1 MIEINDAPP
10 QAGQGG
16 APTRR
21 PAMTDDALLR
31 RYSRPV
37 PRYTSYPT
45 APHFA
50 PLGAAAYREWLAALP
65 AGAISLYLHVP
76 FCRALCLFCGCH
88 TRVVREPQPVA
99 AYAADLEA
107 EIGLLAQAIGR
118 RLTVRHLH
126 WGGGTPTILGPA
138 GFAATMAAV
147 ARHFNVAEE
156 AEIAVEIDPR
166 TLSGEMTG
174 ALADCGVNRASLG
187 VQDFDPAVQLAVNRV
202 QPFATVAA
210 AVARLRRAGIAAVN
224 FDLMYGLPHQS
235 EEGAA
240 ASAAQALSL
249 APDRLAVFG
258 YAHVPWMKRHQALLP
273 EAALPD
279 AQARFRQQ
287 QRVAAVLSEAGY
299 VAIGLDHFA
308 LARDPLAAAAAAGRL
323 RRNFQGYTSD
333 PAPVLLGVG
342 ASAIGA
348 LCDAYVQ
355 NEAAVPRWRQAVRA
369 GHLPVARGI
378 RLTAE
383 DRLRRDII
391 AEIMCHLA
399 VDLAA
404 TAARHAAPPAP
415 LVTPGL
421 AHLAADGLIEWD
433 GSRLQVTEKGRPFL
447 RTVASAFDAYYR
459 PQPDSPRYSQGV

>member
-10 QAGQGG
+10 RSEQGG
-16 APTRR
+16 VRT
-21 PAMTDDALLR
+21 MTDDALLR

-50 PLGAAAYREWLAALP
+50 PLDEAAYRQWLAGLP
-65 AGAISLYLHVP
+65 EGAVSLYLHVP
-76 FCRALCLFCGCH
+76 FCHALCLFCGCH
-88 TRVVREPQPVA
+88 TQVVREPQPVA

-107 EIGLLAQAIGR
+107 EIGLLAQAAGR

-138 GFAATMAAV
+138 GFAATMAAL
-147 ARHFNVAEE
+147 ARHFRFAEG

-166 TLSGEMTG
+166 TLSAEMVG
-174 ALADCGVNRASLG
+174 ALASCGVNRASLG

-210 AVARLRRAGIAAVN
+210 AVARLRRAGIGAIN

-240 ASAAQALSL
+240 ASAVAALRL

-273 EAALPD
+273 AATLPD
-279 AQARFRQQ
+279 AAARFRQQ
-287 QRVAAVLSEAGY
+287 QRVASVLTEAGY

-308 LARDPLAAAAAAGRL
+308 LAGDPLAAAAAAGRL
-323 RRNFQGYTSD
+323 RRNFQGYTTD
-333 PAPVLLGVG
+333 PAPVLLGLG

-348 LCDAYVQ
+348 LSDAYVQ
-355 NEAAVPRWRQAVRA
+355 NEAAVPRWRQAVRT
-369 GHLPVARGI
+369 GHLPVVRGI
-378 RLTAE
+378 RLGPE

-391 AEIMCHLA
+391 EEIMCRLA

-415 LVTPGL
+415 LVSPGL
-421 AHLAADGLIEWD
+421 ADLAADGLIDWD
-433 GSRLQVTEKGRPFL
+433 GSRLQVTERGRPFL
-447 RTVASAFDAYYR
+447 RQIAALFDAYYQPR
-459 PQPDSPRYSQGV
+459 PEIPRYSQGV